1 WVFVKKGLD
10 DFRYGCP
17 SCENMITQ
25 GLPEHPAPQRYSRG
39 PRPPPTKRPSYLPTG
54 AALCSRLSAAQQA
67 RKAFLEEIEAQLT
80 RHPLARYPG
89 LEESMPPQLLKRVL
103 QVLDP
108 DKKLEDAWA
117 HCEGVEK
124 KTKEPTKLLEKRPTR
139 ASLGPPLSVP
149 PGKSGENNP
158 KKTPL
163 SKKPRQSLSE
173 EKPSAKDSLH
183 KDGPNPYENVHKSVR
198 DFCDWAASMGSSGI
212 DEEYIMKQFD
222 INCERGVSH
231 NTLRPMKLG
240 EIPGELKK
248 GDGLRKQQEALGCS
262 REHLNMSEAVKENTS
277 KPKHVKMQY
286 GSWYLHPKL
295 WKRQRADEPL
305 IDPKALHKDENLRK
319 EQKKQANPKEEEF
332 AKLHGPAAFKD
343 FILRKGHRMPSE
355 GFSTLTESKHQD
367 AGPWKKELRCFSS
380 DRSQEIGFGIFSFSS
395 ASLVS

>member
-1 WVFVKKGLD
+1 MADRRRLFRPTPLTRVGMNGRSWFSTKHENRQLHPIFKSTQRWVFVKKGLD

-139 ASLGPPLSVP
+139 ASLGPP
-149 PGKSGENNP
+149 

-183 KDGPNPYENVHKSVR
+183 KDGPNPYENVHKS
-198 DFCDWAASMGSSGI
+198 GSSGI

-248 GDGLRKQQEALGCS
+248 GDGLRKQQE
-262 REHLNMSEAVKENTS
+262 SEFFQELEPEPKTQLPENTS

-319 EQKKQANPKEEEF
+319 EQKKQVCVYAVD
-332 AKLHGPAAFKD
+332 H
-343 FILRKGHRMPSE
+343 
-355 GFSTLTESKHQD
+355 
-367 AGPWKKELRCFSS
+367 
-380 DRSQEIGFGIFSFSS
+380 
-395 ASLVS
+395 

>member
-1 WVFVKKGLD
+1 KENLPSRFSTKHENRQLHPIFKSTQRWVFVKKGLD

-89 LEESMPPQLLKRVL
+89 LEESMPPQTNLLKRVL

-124 KTKEPTKLLEKRPTR
+124 KTNSSFLESFREAKRQGPEPC
-139 ASLGPPLSVP
+139 
-149 PGKSGENNP
+149 P

-248 GDGLRKQQEALGCS
+248 GDGLRKQQE
-262 REHLNMSEAVKENTS
+262 SEFFQELEPEPKKIKKPFNTS

-305 IDPKALHKDENLRK
+305 IDPKALHKDENLTK
-319 EQKKQANPKEEEF
+319 SNKEEEF

-343 FILRKGHRMPSE
+343 FILRKGHRMPSV
-355 GFSTLTESKHQD
+355 SK
-367 AGPWKKELRCFSS
+367 G
-380 DRSQEIGFGIFSFSS
+380 SFQK
-395 ASLVS
+395 